1 MKYTYIINISPAFST
16 ILDSVYLA
24 KMGYDEMA
32 CCQITDLSDKM
43 GLFVQFY
50 QWKCVIRQT
59 CTEAGNQAI
68 SGDKN
73 ITEN

>member
-32 CCQITDLSDKM
+32 CCQITD
-43 GLFVQFY
+43 FE
-50 QWKCVIRQT
+50 W
-59 CTEAGNQAI
+59 
-68 SGDKN
+68 
-73 ITEN
+73 